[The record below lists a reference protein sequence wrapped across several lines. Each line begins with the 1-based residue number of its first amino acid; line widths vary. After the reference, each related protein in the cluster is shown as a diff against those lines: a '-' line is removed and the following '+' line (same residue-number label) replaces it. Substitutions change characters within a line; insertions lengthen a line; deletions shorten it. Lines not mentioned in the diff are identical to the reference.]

1 MSIQNSDQE
10 VIHVANDW
18 LHTGHTV
25 FLVTVVRTWGSSPR
39 PVGSIAAVRDDGEL
53 VGSVSGGCVE
63 KQLVESLIREQ
74 QISSTNDT
82 SSSSS
87 DNATNAAKK
96 HVNKSNSESR
106 SNSTVEH
113 RVSTLHV
120 NDEQARRFGL
130 SCGGELELVFEP
142 LTDPDALTQ
151 LATATSKRQT
161 IRRSVNLDTGA
172 VTLQAVEL
180 TANYKESEKRFDYSG
195 QLISKI
201 FGPDW
206 RILIIGAGQLSR
218 YTAEFALALDY
229 EVLVCDPR
237 PGFKEAWKVAN
248 VPVLDMSPDDA
259 VIEYASDAN
268 SAVLA
273 LTHDP
278 NLDDLALLEALPSSA
293 FYVGALGSMR
303 NYEKR
308 KIRLLGLG
316 LEPDAIERLI
326 GPIGLDIGSRTSAEI
341 AISIVA
347 HLIKVRNRS
356 PVPTSS

>member
-10 VIHVANDW
+10 VVHIANDW
-18 LHTGHTV
+18 LQTGHTV

-39 PVGSIAAVRDDGEL
+39 PAGSIAAVRDDGEL

-63 KQLVESLIREQ
+63 KQLVESLIREKD
-74 QISSTNDT
+74 TNNQPLSKPT
-82 SSSSS
+82 MQ
-87 DNATNAAKK
+87 
-96 HVNKSNSESR
+96 NS
-106 SNSTVEH
+106 
-113 RVSTLHV
+113 VSTLHV

-130 SCGGELELVFEP
+130 SCGGELELVFES
-142 LTDPDALTQ
+142 LSNPDALSE
-151 LATATSKRQT
+151 LAAATEKRKSM
-161 IRRSVNLDTGA
+161 RRSVNLTTGQ
-172 VTLQAVEL
+172 VSLQAIES
-180 TANYKESEKRFDYSG
+180 TAANRGDSATRFLYEDS
-195 QLISKI
+195 IVTKV
-201 FGPDW
+201 FGPGW

-237 PGFKEAWKVAN
+237 PGFKEAWQVAN

-259 VIEYASDAN
+259 VLAYATDSN

-278 NLDDLALLEALPSSA
+278 NADDLALLEALPSNA
-293 FYVGALGSMR
+293 FYVGALGSKR
-303 NYEKR
+303 NYDKR
-308 KIRLLGLG
+308 KIRLAGLG
-316 LEPDAIERLI
+316 LENDAIERLV

-347 HLIKVRNRS
+347 HLIQARS
-356 PVPTSS
+356 R

>member
-1 MSIQNSDQE
+1 MSIRNSDQE
-10 VIHVANDW
+10 VVEVANDW
-18 LHTGHTV
+18 LQSGHTI

-39 PVGSIAAVRDDGEL
+39 PVGSIAAVRNDGEL

-63 KQLVESLIREQ
+63 KQLVESLIREREQ
-74 QISSTNDT
+74 QLSSNL
-82 SSSSS
+82 S
-87 DNATNAAKK
+87 AEPAAG
-96 HVNKSNSESR
+96 HG
-106 SNSTVEH
+106 
-113 RVSTLHV
+113 VSTLHV
-120 NDEQARRFGL
+120 DDEQARRFGL

-142 LTDPDALTQ
+142 FSDPDALSE
-151 LATATSKRQT
+151 LASAVRKRQT
-161 IRRSVNLDTGA
+161 IRRSVNLDTGH
-172 VTLQAVEL
+172 VDLQHIDIN
-180 TANYKESEKRFDYSG
+180 TAGNIANSRFHYQDATV
-195 QLISKI
+195 SKV

-229 EVLVCDPR
+229 DVLVCDPR
-237 PGFKEAWKVAN
+237 PGFKQAWQVAN

-259 VIEYASDAN
+259 VIAHAADAN

-278 NLDDLALLEALPSSA
+278 NVDDLALLEALPSNA
-293 FYVGALGSMR
+293 FYVGALGSRR

-308 KIRLLGLG
+308 KLRLAGLG
-316 LEPDAIERLI
+316 LESDAIDKLV

-347 HLIKVRNRS
+347 HLIKVRNLLAN
-356 PVPTSS
+356 